1 MLLFP
6 NCSVVHLCMCS
17 TCLTAENIKFWLH
30 WNEHEKDK
38 KKKDQ
43 LLSFNWWY
51 FFFFFLK
58 TTFYSWETKSL
69 AEFVLKCTSLASGPT
84 VLPQWTLGTSIYSLP
99 DNDREEAVSVCD
111 TWSACY
117 GNHSSTHI
125 NTHLVSSRCLIGSTP
140 ETHTCLNCLCLLL
153 GHLTR
158 WRADFI
164 QIVCVCLSPF
174 SWMHRLAVYEEN
186 HLTVSL
192 ISQPPPGLNTLA
204 AQHMVAIC

>member
-1 MLLFP
+1 MLSCPPLHVF
-6 NCSVVHLCMCS
+6 HLPDRGKHQI
-17 TCLTAENIKFWLH
+17 L
-30 WNEHEKDK
+30 
-38 KKKDQ
+38 
-43 LLSFNWWY
+43 
-51 FFFFFLK
+51 
-58 TTFYSWETKSL
+58 
-69 AEFVLKCTSLASGPT
+69 TSLKWAWKGQKEKRSATQLQLMILKKQPFILERPKAWLSLCSNALRWRVAQQFYHSEPWEQASILCQTMTGRK
-84 VLPQWTLGTSIYSLP
+84 LCL
-99 DNDREEAVSVCD
+99 CD

-158 WRADFI
+158 WRVDFI
-164 QIVCVCLSPF
+164 QIVWVCLSPF

>member
-1 MLLFP
+1 MCQYW
-6 NCSVVHLCMCS
+6 CSFFLNAQLS
-17 TCLTAENIKFWLH
+17 TSACVPLAWPQKTSNFDFTEMSMKRT
-30 WNEHEKDK
+30 KRK
-38 KKKDQ
+38 KISYSASTDDT
-43 LLSFNWWY
+43 

-158 WRADFI
+158 WRVDFI

-192 ISQPPPGLNTLA
+192 ISQPPPG
-204 AQHMVAIC
+204 

>member
-1 MLLFP
+1 MF
-6 NCSVVHLCMCS
+6 HLPDRRKHQI
-17 TCLTAENIKFWLH
+17 LTSLKWAWKGQK
-30 WNEHEKDK
+30 EKRSAT
-38 KKKDQ
+38 Q
-43 LLSFNWWY
+43 LQLMIL
-51 FFFFFLK
+51 FFFLK